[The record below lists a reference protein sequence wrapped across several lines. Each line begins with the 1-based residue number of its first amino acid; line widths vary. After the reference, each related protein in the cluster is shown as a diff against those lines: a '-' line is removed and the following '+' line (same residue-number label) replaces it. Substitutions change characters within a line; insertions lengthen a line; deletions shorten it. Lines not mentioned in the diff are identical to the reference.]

1 MPKYRVF
8 QESTGV
14 TLDLEGDKEPDLDD
28 INRAFAFYNQQK
40 YPNAPVLQEPTSLYE
55 RAKSVAPSLARLAA
69 PLAFGGPTP
78 QDVATAGRV
87 LQQSSEAPGVL
98 IDKAL
103 GRDIYRKPEE
113 MLDAASR
120 IEREGIMALA
130 SASTEKRE
138 RAARI
143 GRSLGETI
151 SEYTPI
157 PESVTRPVGQ
167 VAGQVSADLLSPI
180 NLMSLG
186 IAGAARQASR
196 IPQLVAG
203 AEFAETTAPS
213 AVRAAQIADLTR
225 ASEAAAAT
233 EQAGRLVAPAL
244 LPPITIGAAESTGM
258 ALQTVVDPNATPEQK
273 LKASLEAGVGMLF
286 SAGLGAQVG
295 KTFGMKR
302 GVTQAQVL
310 EQLAS
315 RKQTVGE
322 AISKVE
328 GLLNEMDQI
337 VPVENLK
344 TQFRKYVNEL
354 NPDEPFVY
362 SKEPVGEGPRSRSR
376 FVPDEERVALE
387 KENAFVE
394 QQKKSQE
401 ADQQAALER
410 SAAAS
415 GTPLKTVAEIFED
428 RNRPPVME
436 KRASVTPE
444 EVTAV
449 RRGTVT
455 PEPPVIKAEAP
466 MPTEGTPLR
475 SVEDLLAE
483 RLRTRDER
491 IAVEAESAR
500 PETLTTAEGVQAQR
514 ASERQALRERSA
526 AIRKVLG
533 RREFTAEELMRGE
546 PTPEV
551 PAEPVRSGEIIT
563 PELTVERPAP
573 REGGKLSAREAIE
586 AEGTPLRSVD
596 DILAE
601 RLRVRDEQIAAQRQ
615 PAAQTSTP
623 LETVEQKLSRALNEK
638 DTRLAAE
645 AMSEALESG
654 AARGEPVKVT
664 RSLIEKSLGI
674 GKKRAGQSAA
684 REIIFNEVW
693 DKALEETQGK
703 FRQKAEGVAQKLEGL
718 RAEVD
723 VGLGANPFPQLMG
736 AAWNG
741 ALSVAQAVIRA
752 GGSVADGVAAGIRY
766 ARQNFKGKFDD
777 AEFGSQLARL
787 IERPSRVQVPTGMQP
802 RRFAERVAAAP
813 GVPPMIREAVAKSP
827 RASYLTQNIDQVVEQ
842 VSVATPEQLNAD
854 LGNSKSNTRVASGM
868 ELFGRLMNEGRVQE
882 ATDLSLQL
890 AESGTTW
897 GQLINQFKLL
907 KSASREG
914 VIQLV
919 TKSMAERGRKILPE
933 QATKLGDSMDRY
945 RSAVDA
951 VKRAEMQMKDAADK
965 GDVNGVKTAFS
976 VADKA
981 DAILGK
987 ANFDLLEQVYR
998 LNPAA
1003 ATDLYISLVQGAVMA
1018 PLSIWKNTVYNAIRK
1033 PPNALSDMLAAGIDA
1048 VFYGGENNSYNIRA
1062 RTVTQIKE
1070 FAKAIPDAFKVMLKG
1085 SDFNPYELGTSV
1097 GSALNFQ
1104 RAWRKIAD
1112 DFASGNY
1119 SDAFSPRVLAEGTLG
1134 IYSDILLRAAQATD
1148 LPFRKAKYASIIE
1161 ELGKKRGLS
1170 DSQIRVATRNPKL
1183 MLISDE
1189 AKAAGQRGF
1198 TSDDLGRIDFLSA
1211 REVYQQE
1218 NDATRAFAGINRFVR
1233 DATGPVGY
1241 IPYRLTQLFQKTP
1254 INVSAEALQYMPV
1267 GVFRR
1272 WGKLSQGERN
1282 IAASRL
1288 LIGSIIG
1295 SAFYYLYGKGVIT
1308 PNLDTPGETNKARE
1322 LAKSGGVM
1330 PPGTINTSGLFRLI
1344 NGNDPSFKKD
1354 DEVKELA
1361 GIGVTGAIGLMV
1373 ATLRRLQERSRTD
1386 DPDLAV
1392 MFKAAG
1398 ISGLNYVMEQQ
1409 FLKGTSSFIKMLSEE
1424 SGTAMDRLLKNL
1436 VVTAASPIA
1445 PSILGAKRRVEREN
1459 LPSIGGE
1466 GFIKDSVNELNQRYA
1481 ALGLA
1486 IPGLKDPNAM
1496 PVRRDLWGEAVLQT
1510 PKGENPFIYNFFD
1523 AWKSRSIEADPL
1535 NSSIYTLWRRTADNK
1550 AIPSVPNPVM
1560 TYYDKTFERM
1570 NSEQFDRYSQLVGF
1584 YRRGLAER
1592 VFTSGAYQQS
1602 GDEVKLRLLNAAY
1615 DRGLAAGKHV
1625 FLQELAKS
1633 GQTLTPLA
1641 PRRGFQQPPE

>member
-14 TLDLEGDKEPDLDD
+14 TLDLEGDEEPGLED
-28 INRAFAFYNQQK
+28 INRAFAFYGQQK
-40 YPNAPVLQEPTSLYE
+40 YPNAPVLEEPTSLYE

-98 IDKAL
+98 IDKTVGMLFDKPLEMLIGKSL
-103 GRDIYRKPEE
+103 GKDTYRKPEE

-120 IEREGIMALA
+120 IEREGIMALG

-157 PESVTRPVGQ
+157 PEYVTRPAGEVL
-167 VAGQVSADLLSPI
+167 GQVSADLLSPM
-180 NLMSLG
+180 NVMGLG
-186 IAGAARQASR
+186 IAGAARQAAR
-196 IPQLVAG
+196 IPSLVAG
-203 AEFAETTAPS
+203 AEFAESTTPA

-225 ASEAAAAT
+225 ASEAARTVDKAAKT
-233 EQAGRLVAPAL
+233 IPRLLVPE
-244 LPPITIGAAESTGM
+244 ITRGSAESSGI
-258 ALQTVVDPNATPEQK
+258 ALQTISDPNATPEEK
-273 LKASLEAGVGMLF
+273 LKASYEALIGTLF
-286 SAGLGAQVG
+286 AAGLGAEVARSLNVPG
-295 KTFGMKR
+295 KN
-302 GVTQAQVL
+302 VTQVDIL
-310 EQLAS
+310 NNLAS
-315 RKQTVGE
+315 QKKTVGE
-322 AISKVE
+322 AIGQVS
-328 GLLNEMDQI
+328 GLLDQMERI

-394 QQKKSQE
+394 QQKKSQ
-401 ADQQAALER
+401 QSALER
-410 SAAAS
+410 SAEESGTLLKTEAS
-415 GTPLKTVAEIFED
+415 GTPLKTAEELFQD

-436 KRASVTPE
+436 SKSPITPE
-444 EVTAV
+444 EVSTV

-455 PEPPVIKAEAP
+455 PEAVDILASIDAGGVPSIITRNLERVLNENGI
-466 MPTEGTPLR
+466 TVTDSDTPNTAINKLR
-475 SVEDLLAE
+475 QLSN
-483 RLRTRDER
+483 RNER
-491 IAVEAESAR
+491 I
-500 PETLTTAEGVQAQR
+500 
-514 ASERQALRERSA
+514 A

-533 RREFTAEELMRGE
+533 QREFTAEELMRGE
-546 PTPEV
+546 PV
-551 PAEPVRSGEIIT
+551 

-573 REGGKLSAREAIE
+573 REGGMLPARESIE

-601 RLRVRDEQIAAQRQ
+601 RLRVRDERLAAQRQ

-654 AARGEPVKVT
+654 AARGEPFKVT
-664 RSLIEKSLGI
+664 RSSIEKSLGI

-741 ALSVAQAVIRA
+741 ALMVAQAVIRA

-787 IERPSRVQVPTGMQP
+787 IERPSPVQVPTGMQP

-813 GVPPMIREAVAKSP
+813 GVPPQIREAVAKSP

-854 LGNSKSNTRVASGM
+854 LGNARSNTRVASGM

-945 RSAVDA
+945 REAVDA
-951 VKRAEMQMKDAADK
+951 VKRAKMQMKDAADK
-965 GDVNGVKTAFS
+965 ADVDGAKTAFS
-976 VADKA
+976 IADKA

-987 ANFDLLEQVYR
+987 ANFDLLEQIYR
-998 LNPAA
+998 LNPAS
-1003 ATDLYISLVQGAVMA
+1003 ATDLYISLVQGSVMA

-1097 GSALNFQ
+1097 GSPLNFQ

-1112 DFASGNY
+1112 DFAAGNY

-1148 LPFRKAKYASIIE
+1148 LPFKKAKYASIIE

-1170 DSQIRVATRNPKL
+1170 DLQIRVATRDPKL

-1218 NDATRAFAGINRFVR
+1218 NDATRFFAGGNRFFR
-1233 DATGPVGY
+1233 DVTGPVGY
-1241 IPYRLTQLFQKTP
+1241 IPYRLMQLFQKTP

-1288 LIGSIIG
+1288 LVGSIIG

-1344 NGNDPSFKKD
+1344 NGSNPSFKKD

-1409 FLKGTSSFIKMLSEE
+1409 FLKGTSNFIKMLSEE
-1424 SGTAMDRLLKNL
+1424 SGTAMDRLLKDL

-1445 PSILGAKRRVEREN
+1445 PAILGAKRRVEREN

-1486 IPGLKDPNAM
+1486 IPGVKDPNAM
-1496 PVRRDLWGEAVLQT
+1496 PVRRDLWGETVRQT
-1510 PKGENPFIYNFFD
+1510 PKGENPFIYNFFNP
-1523 AWKSRSIEADPL
+1523 WKSRSIEADPL
-1535 NSSIYTLWRRTADNK
+1535 NASIYTLWRSTADNK

-1592 VFTSGAYQQS
+1592 VFTGGAYQQS

-1641 PRRGFQQPPE
+1641 PRRGFQQPSE

>member
-1 MPKYRVF
+1 
-8 QESTGV
+8 
-14 TLDLEGDKEPDLDD
+14 
-28 INRAFAFYNQQK
+28 
-40 YPNAPVLQEPTSLYE
+40 
-55 RAKSVAPSLARLAA
+55 
-69 PLAFGGPTP
+69 
-78 QDVATAGRV
+78 
-87 LQQSSEAPGVL
+87 
-98 IDKAL
+98 
-103 GRDIYRKPEE
+103 
-113 MLDAASR
+113 
-120 IEREGIMALA
+120 
-130 SASTEKRE
+130 
-138 RAARI
+138 
-143 GRSLGETI
+143 
-151 SEYTPI
+151 
-157 PESVTRPVGQ
+157 
-167 VAGQVSADLLSPI
+167 
-180 NLMSLG
+180 
-186 IAGAARQASR
+186 
-196 IPQLVAG
+196 
-203 AEFAETTAPS
+203 
-213 AVRAAQIADLTR
+213 
-225 ASEAAAAT
+225 
-233 EQAGRLVAPAL
+233 
-244 LPPITIGAAESTGM
+244 
-258 ALQTVVDPNATPEQK
+258 
-273 LKASLEAGVGMLF
+273 
-286 SAGLGAQVG
+286 
-295 KTFGMKR
+295 
-302 GVTQAQVL
+302 
-310 EQLAS
+310 
-315 RKQTVGE
+315 
-322 AISKVE
+322 
-328 GLLNEMDQI
+328 
-337 VPVENLK
+337 
-344 TQFRKYVNEL
+344 
-354 NPDEPFVY
+354 
-362 SKEPVGEGPRSRSR
+362 
-376 FVPDEERVALE
+376 
-387 KENAFVE
+387 
-394 QQKKSQE
+394 
-401 ADQQAALER
+401 
-410 SAAAS
+410 
-415 GTPLKTVAEIFED
+415 
-428 RNRPPVME
+428 
-436 KRASVTPE
+436 
-444 EVTAV
+444 
-449 RRGTVT
+449 
-455 PEPPVIKAEAP
+455 
-466 MPTEGTPLR
+466 
-475 SVEDLLAE
+475 
-483 RLRTRDER
+483 
-491 IAVEAESAR
+491 
-500 PETLTTAEGVQAQR
+500 
-514 ASERQALRERSA
+514 
-526 AIRKVLG
+526 
-533 RREFTAEELMRGE
+533 MRGE

-551 PAEPVRSGEIIT
+551 LSEPVRSSEIIT
-563 PELTVERPAP
+563 PEFTVERPAP
-573 REGGKLSAREAIE
+573 REGGKLSAREFIE
-586 AEGTPLRSVD
+586 AERTPLRSVD

-601 RLRVRDEQIAAQRQ
+601 RLKARDE
-615 PAAQTSTP
+615 
-623 LETVEQKLSRALNEK
+623 
-638 DTRLAAE
+638 RLTTE
-645 AMSEALESG
+645 
-654 AARGEPVKVT
+654 
-664 RSLIEKSLGI
+664 
-674 GKKRAGQSAA
+674 
-684 REIIFNEVW
+684 
-693 DKALEETQGK
+693 GK

-736 AAWNG
+736 SAWNG

-777 AEFGSQLARL
+777 AEFGSQLSRL
-787 IERPSRVQVPTGMQP
+787 IERPSPVQVPTGMQP

-1003 ATDLYISLVQGAVMA
+1003 ATDLYLSLVQGAVMA

-1097 GSALNFQ
+1097 GSPLNFQ

-1445 PSILGAKRRVEREN
+1445 PAILGAKRRVEREN

-1466 GFIKDSVNELNQRYA
+1466 GFIKDSINELNQRYA

-1486 IPGLKDPNAM
+1486 IPGVKDPNAM

-1592 VFTSGAYQQS
+1592 VFTGGAYQQS

>member
-28 INRAFAFYNQQK
+28 INRAFAFYGQQK
-40 YPNAPVLQEPTSLYE
+40 YPNAPVLEEPTSLYE
-55 RAKSVAPSLARLAA
+55 KAKSVAPSLARLAA

-78 QDVATAGRV
+78 QDVGTAGRV
-87 LQQSSEAPGVL
+87 LQQASEAPGVL

-103 GRDIYRKPEE
+103 GRDTYRKPEE

-120 IEREGIMALA
+120 IEREGIMALG

-157 PESVTRPVGQ
+157 PEYVTRPAGEVL
-167 VAGQVSADLLSPI
+167 GQVSADLLSPM
-180 NLMSLG
+180 NVMGLG
-186 IAGAARQASR
+186 IAGAARQAAR
-196 IPQLVAG
+196 IPSLVAG
-203 AEFAETTAPS
+203 AEFAESTTPA

-225 ASEAAAAT
+225 ASEAARAVDQTAKT
-233 EQAGRLVAPAL
+233 IPRLLVPEIAR
-244 LPPITIGAAESTGM
+244 GSAESSGI
-258 ALQTVVDPNATPEQK
+258 ALQTISDPNATPEEK
-273 LKASLEAGVGMLF
+273 LKASYEALIGTLF
-286 SAGLGAQVG
+286 AAGLGAEVARSLNVPG
-295 KTFGMKR
+295 KN
-302 GVTQAQVL
+302 VTQVDIL
-310 EQLAS
+310 NNLAS
-315 RKQTVGE
+315 QKKTVGE
-322 AISKVE
+322 AIGQVS
-328 GLLNEMDQI
+328 GLLDQMERI

-362 SKEPVGEGPRSRSR
+362 SKEPIGDGPRSRSR

-401 ADQQAALER
+401 AAQQAALER

-436 KRASVTPE
+436 RRASVTPE

-449 RRGTVT
+449 RRETVT

-475 SVEDLLAE
+475 SIEDLLAE

-500 PETLTTAEGVQAQR
+500 PETLTTAEGVQAKR

-573 REGGKLSAREAIE
+573 REGGMLPAREP
-586 AEGTPLRSVD
+586 EGTPLRSVD

-601 RLRVRDEQIAAQRQ
+601 RLKARDE
-615 PAAQTSTP
+615 
-623 LETVEQKLSRALNEK
+623 
-638 DTRLAAE
+638 RLATE
-645 AMSEALESG
+645 
-654 AARGEPVKVT
+654 
-664 RSLIEKSLGI
+664 
-674 GKKRAGQSAA
+674 
-684 REIIFNEVW
+684 
-693 DKALEETQGK
+693 GK

-718 RAEVD
+718 RTEVEA
-723 VGLGANPFPQLMG
+723 GLGANPFPQLMG

-787 IERPSRVQVPTGMQP
+787 IERPSPVQVPTGMQP

-945 RSAVDA
+945 REAVDA
-951 VKRAEMQMKDAADK
+951 VKRAKMQMKDAADK
-965 GDVNGVKTAFS
+965 ADVNGVKTAFN

-1003 ATDLYISLVQGAVMA
+1003 ATDLYLSLVQGAVMA
-1018 PLSIWKNTVYNAIRK
+1018 PLSILKNTVYNAIRK

-1048 VFYGGENNSYNIRA
+1048 VFYGGENNSYDIRA

-1097 GSALNFQ
+1097 GSPLNFQ

-1112 DFASGNY
+1112 DFAAGNY

-1148 LPFRKAKYASIIE
+1148 LPFKKAKYASIIE

-1170 DSQIRVATRNPKL
+1170 DLQIRVATRDPKL

-1218 NDATRAFAGINRFVR
+1218 NDATRAFAGLNRFIR

-1445 PSILGAKRRVEREN
+1445 PAILGAKRRVEREN

-1466 GFIKDSVNELNQRYA
+1466 GFIKDSINELNQRYA

-1486 IPGLKDPNAM
+1486 IPGVKDPNAM

-1592 VFTSGAYQQS
+1592 VFTGGAYQQS